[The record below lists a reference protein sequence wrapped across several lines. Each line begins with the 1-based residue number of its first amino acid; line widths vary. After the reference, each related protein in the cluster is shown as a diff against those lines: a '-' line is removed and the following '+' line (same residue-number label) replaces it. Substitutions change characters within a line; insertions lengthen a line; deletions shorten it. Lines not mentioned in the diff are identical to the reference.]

1 MSRASFDENHICCT
15 IVFGFF
21 ALTLSFVRP
30 PLNLELELCQST
42 GQIRSDHLLS
52 RPDFCALPSVTTNCQ
67 NGMLCRG
74 EPCLALP
81 CIAMEFFAL
90 PWLASQCLVLPSIA
104 LHVPSGSISF
114 EPTPSP
120 SFCLLFHPDTIC
132 FSGFLDRFLAN
143 ICVYSPPTM

>member
-1 MSRASFDENHICCT
+1 MSRASFDKNHICCA
-15 IVFGFF
+15 IAFGFF

-42 GQIRSDHLLS
+42 GQIRIICSLAQIFAPCLL
-52 RPDFCALPSVTTNCQ
+52 TNCQ

-143 ICVYSPPTM
+143 ICVHSPPTM

>member
-1 MSRASFDENHICCT
+1 MSRASFDKNHICCA
-15 IVFGFF
+15 IAFGFF
-21 ALTLSFVRP
+21 DLTLSFVRP
-30 PLNLELELCQST
+30 PLNLCSSFVSQRDKS
-42 GQIRSDHLLS
+42 GQIICSLAQIFAPSLL
-52 RPDFCALPSVTTNCQ
+52 TNCQ

-74 EPCLALP
+74 EPCFALP

-132 FSGFLDRFLAN
+132 FSGFLDRFPAN